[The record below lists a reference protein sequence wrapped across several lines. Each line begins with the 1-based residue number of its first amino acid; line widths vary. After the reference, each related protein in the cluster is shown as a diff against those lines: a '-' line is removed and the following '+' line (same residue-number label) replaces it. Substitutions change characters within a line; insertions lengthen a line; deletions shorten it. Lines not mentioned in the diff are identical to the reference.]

1 MLLIVDEN
9 IGAQLA
15 ATLQLL
21 LRASRNRHLCAER
34 LGYLNGK
41 SANAA
46 APAMDEDAL
55 AFVKARL
62 NAQVGPHG
70 APDLNHCCSFLDA
83 QTLRHGKQLALR
95 NRDVFGVATTGKQA
109 AHLGAYLP
117 VRISGIGD
125 GACCF

>member
-21 LRASRNRHLCAER
+21 LRTGCDRYLCAER

-41 SANAA
+41 STNAA
-46 APAMDEDAL
+46 ASAMDEDAL
-55 AFVKARL
+55 ALVKACL
-62 NAQVGPHG
+62 DAQVGPHG
-70 APDLNHCCSFLDA
+70 APDLNHRCSFLNA
-83 QTLRHGKQLALR
+83 QPLGYGKQLALR